1 LVRATSGFGLT
12 LPASRRGRDLTARW
26 RERRRITSSLVI
38 GYNAVRKRSMTLRS
52 KLLGL
57 ALLVEG
63 GAFIVALILAR
74 VWGIALF
81 PLTEHLLRDIMVGT
95 AAAAMPFVLFA
106 FALSERAQAIPILS
120 SARRIIKAHIRPL
133 FASATLIDICL
144 ISLGAGVAEELLFR
158 GVIQV
163 KGGIVVASIL
173 FGVLHWVT
181 PAYALLA
188 TAIGFYIGLVYHFGQ
203 SLLIPI
209 QLHCIYD
216 FGALIYL
223 KYVVRE

>member
-1 LVRATSGFGLT
+1 M
-12 LPASRRGRDLTARW
+12 
-26 RERRRITSSLVI
+26 SLRVKI
-38 GYNAVRKRSMTLRS
+38 
-52 KLLGL
+52 LLL
-57 ALLVEG
+57 ALFVEG
-63 GAFIVALILAR
+63 GAFIVALVLAR

-81 PLTEHLLRDIMVGT
+81 PLTEHLLRDIAMGT
-95 AAAAMPFVLFA
+95 IAASIP
-106 FALSERAQAIPILS
+106 FALFIFSLSEKAQAIPILNS
-120 SARRIIKAHIRPL
+120 VRRIIKAHIRPL
-133 FASATLIDICL
+133 FASATLLDIGC
-144 ISLGAGVAEELLFR
+144 ISLGAGIAEELLFR

-163 KGGIVVASIL
+163 KGGIVIASVL

-188 TAIGFYIGLVYHFGQ
+188 TIIGFYIGLVYHFGQ

-216 FGALIYL
+216 FGVLIYL